1 MVPVCEIWSLMIRC
15 QHRPTAPFLQPSDF
29 DWLSHDV
36 VGRRGPSGDDARQRR
51 QKIVKNRKGI
61 KLCLS
66 GQTYFRLP
74 TCGKLRRP
82 IAAFSSHLPR
92 RCPHPRTP
100 APAALCYLL
109 ARYAYANRV
118 TVELPMLFSLPGC
131 RSPPPARPAFRCVRR
146 LDSRSL
152 YVATGYNNSVNTT
165 DAQKRFNRT
174 MSRIRETV

>member
-1 MVPVCEIWSLMIRC
+1 M
-15 QHRPTAPFLQPSDF
+15 T
-29 DWLSHDV
+29 
-36 VGRRGPSGDDARQRR
+36 
-51 QKIVKNRKGI
+51 
-61 KLCLS
+61 
-66 GQTYFRLP
+66 
-74 TCGKLRRP
+74 
-82 IAAFSSHLPR
+82 
-92 RCPHPRTP
+92 
-100 APAALCYLL
+100 ALCYLL